1 MTTTKQVTLDMYEY
15 RSLLRKEM
23 ALESLE
29 RFLNMDGVEITR
41 ENIASVCGFGLK
53 GETNGI
59 TAEL

>member
-1 MTTTKQVTLDMYEY
+1 MATTKQVTLEMYEY

-41 ENIASVCGFGLK
+41 ESIASVCGFGLK